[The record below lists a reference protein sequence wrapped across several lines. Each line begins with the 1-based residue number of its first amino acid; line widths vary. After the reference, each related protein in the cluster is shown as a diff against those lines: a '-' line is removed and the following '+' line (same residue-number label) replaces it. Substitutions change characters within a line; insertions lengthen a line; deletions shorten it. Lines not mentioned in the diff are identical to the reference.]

1 MGLICHTPHLCAIF
15 LTTILILCPCD
26 YTISC
31 FRSFQEVEVDQS
43 SLTIFV
49 AHINKPKSESY
60 SEAVRENGKMIF
72 VSDPVLI
79 GPLNLGLRL
88 GYRELGLGLQG
99 LQTIFISPSQ
109 NLNKFH
115 VHQCQAQI
123 EI

>member
-1 MGLICHTPHLCAIF
+1 M
-15 LTTILILCPCD
+15 
-26 YTISC
+26 
-31 FRSFQEVEVDQS
+31 
-43 SLTIFV
+43 

-109 NLNKFH
+109 NLNLDIQFNNT
-115 VHQCQAQI
+115 CS
-123 EI
+123 